1 MTQETN
7 SVRPDPAPA
16 LVIGASGFLGS
27 HVVKA
32 LVEQGRRVRVMFRES
47 SDTRATDNLE
57 LERVVGSIEDPDA
70 LQAAMSGC
78 HSVFYCVVDTR
89 AWLRDPAPL
98 YHTNVDCLRIVLDAA
113 LAAGVS
119 RFIFTSTFGT
129 IGRNPAGVA
138 TEEDDFNWWDEAPDY
153 VRCRVQAEQLL
164 FEYQR
169 ERGLPAIACCVG
181 NTYGAD
187 DIAPT
192 PHGQMVK
199 DAALGNMP
207 FIWDGGGP
215 SVGIR
220 DAARALVLAEQ
231 RGRVGERYIIA
242 ERWVD
247 YQELFSIAAQVA
259 GRPAPTRK
267 LPLPLLYAMAGVSD
281 VIGWFTQRDN
291 RFSIASIKCSRLL
304 PNVDAGKA
312 RRELGWAPEPIE
324 QSVAE
329 AVHYYLAHP

>member
-1 MTQETN
+1 MNEQASDEQLE
-7 SVRPDPAPA
+7 SPAA

-32 LVEQGRRVRVMFRES
+32 LVEDGRRVRAMFRAS
-47 SDTRATDNLE
+47 SDTRATDHLQ
-57 LERVVGSIEDPDA
+57 LERVVGDIDDPEA
-70 LQAAMSGC
+70 LKTAMAGC
-78 HSVFYCVVDTR
+78 DSVFYCVVDTR

-113 LAAGVS
+113 LTAGIS

-129 IGRNPAGVA
+129 VGRNANGA
-138 TEEDDFNWWDEAPDY
+138 STEDDEFNWWDQAPDY

-199 DAALGNMP
+199 DAARGNMA
-207 FIWDGGGP
+207 FMWDGGGP

-231 RGRVGERYIIA
+231 HGRVGERYIIA

-247 YQELFSIAAQVA
+247 YQELFAIAAEAA
-259 GRPAPTRK
+259 GRSAPTRK
-267 LPLPLLYAMAGVSD
+267 LSLPILYVMAGISD
-281 VIGWFTQRDN
+281 VIGWFTRRDN

-304 PNVDAGKA
+304 PDVDAGKA
-312 RRELGWAPEPIE
+312 RRELGWTPEPIE
-324 QSVAE
+324 GSVVE
-329 AVHYYLAHP
+329 AVNYYLAHP

>member
-1 MTQETN
+1 MNQQATHPEAE
-7 SVRPDPAPA
+7 SAPA

-32 LVEQGRRVRVMFRES
+32 LAEDGRRVRAMFRQS
-47 SDTRATDNLE
+47 SDTRATDHLDI
-57 LERVVGSIEDPDA
+57 ERIVGDIDDPDA
-70 LQAAMSGC
+70 LASAMAGC
-78 HSVFYCVVDTR
+78 DSVFYCVVDTR

-98 YHTNVDCLRIVLDAA
+98 YHTNVDCLRVVLDAA
-113 LAAGVS
+113 LAAGIS
-119 RFIFTSTFGT
+119 RFVFTSTFGT
-129 IGRNPAGVA
+129 IGRNPSGVS
-138 TEEDDFNWWDEAPDY
+138 TEADEFNWWGQAPDY

-169 ERGLPAIACCVG
+169 ERKLPAIACCVG

-187 DIAPT
+187 DLAPT

-242 ERWVD
+242 ERWVA
-247 YQELFSIAAQVA
+247 YEELFAIAAQAA
-259 GRPAPTRK
+259 GRPAPARK

-281 VIGWFTQRDN
+281 LVGWFTRRDN

-312 RRELGWAPEPIE
+312 RRELGWTPAPIE

-329 AVHYYLAHP
+329 AVRFYLAHP